1 MALSPALRS
10 SIRFTSREAR
20 SVARSPCA
28 PCKTSTALSMS
39 LCIQRRPS
47 SCKSVAD
54 THKLAVR
61 LISSSCCHWRDS
73 LSDLRALRKTTSSIM
88 RLKRTGDWEQAL
100 YLLFA
105 SSHVLPD
112 IVAFTATV
120 GVCAQ
125 ASAWKSALTLLER
138 LHSRATP
145 DRGFWNAVGA
155 ACSAAGKWQ
164 LALWLLLDAPRSASL
179 SPNMVALS
187 AAMTACERVSS
198 WQKVLE
204 LLSDAQQRGL
214 AGAHAYST
222 AIVACGTVFAWQRAL
237 LLWSECQRQRWTVES
252 NVIVLNSTLTALE
265 RSTEWSRCL
274 HLLRSDG
281 NRENGD
287 GADGISYSAVIA
299 ACCKNQEWALSISLL
314 DEALSL
320 KLTPSPGAFSCLA
333 RALGHSRAWQQA
345 LQLLQ
350 LPMPPHSVLD
360 LWSSVAWALDVAG
373 TSSLGLPSLEMEAL
387 GRKQFALLDFVQRR
401 ARRGD
406 LEKVLCEMLKF
417 ARRRE
422 WLKIAGGNKS
432 RLLEAI
438 LRPGDV
444 VLEFGCF
451 VGFSA
456 LLAARRLR
464 ILGGG
469 GRVIS
474 CELNL
479 VSAHIARRIIKWAGA
494 EAEVEV
500 KIGFASDWIATGLL
514 ASPDVV
520 VLDHSGARY
529 HEDLLALEPLRSSA
543 RILADNVLSP
553 GAPLLLSVIDGRYHV
568 AVHEV
573 TEFLRRSRMDWVL
586 VSVPFDPLPSWSGR
600 GNAAP
605 PEFQQLAVEIN
616 RLCWRS
622 SSASRSQR
630 VRGEEWMRLQ
640 DCRSLPARLRDRLE
654 ALQHLSKARA
664 GQQRSPVSLSPT
676 QPCQSPIRS
685 YKIFNTKARSVS
697 PPRHQHS
704 ITLATGKPLVSQQC
718 RPLGRTHQEPTRA
731 LSGSPRAVSTPVVAT
746 PPLLRVAAAAAGAAR
761 HQATP
766 HFQQLDDARHRAQV
780 DFCISSSRAS
790 SLVFGWYLGR
800 TEKVFPRSPC
810 NSVEDHSAPGAV
822 KLTTSGSHVEL
833 DILAAQPRRSS
844 EDTPPQ
850 IALDA
855 MAHPV
860 GDQEATPTFNL
871 ASALAETSRGGSL
884 SPSKGRTKLHMAGE
898 LCNAAIEGDIA
909 ELKSL
914 LEAGYDVDA
923 GDYDRRA
930 AIHIAAAEGRD
941 EVVAFLL
948 SHKADMA
955 VVDRWGHTPLD
966 EALRAGH
973 SKVAALLKPAD
984 AQTREITS
992 GNFERQTSDMETA
1005 AMLCAAAAT
1014 GWLPQI
1020 EKLLKSGANP
1030 SAADYDGRTALHIA
1044 AARGHAEVVS
1054 MLLRAKANP
1063 TAHDSFGK
1071 TPVDEAFQHNDAA
1084 VIRALGA
1091 AGTNIL
1097 DEAAGQKNT
1106 DFEALKTMAAFEHWS
1121 IVASEVQFGKC
1132 LSTTIKSAV
1141 YLATWRGL
1149 KVVAKTVKDVRASGL
1164 NPRRAQE
1171 ASDSTVQIAR
1181 DELLHEIR
1189 TLSTLRHPDLVL
1201 FLGASL
1207 DTETCFFLTEY
1218 MEGGDVE
1225 TYMRSNRIKASNKEF
1240 KPPYH
1245 VALSWFLSTARALAF
1260 LHGCARP
1267 IIHRDLKPLN
1277 LLLTKGLDLKVTD
1290 FGLSKIMRPK
1300 LLDLSGRDTSP
1311 APMMSGGTA
1320 FVYEFGFV
1328 TPLITI
1334 NTSLTME

>member
-1 MALSPALRS
+1 M
-10 SIRFTSREAR
+10 
-20 SVARSPCA
+20 
-28 PCKTSTALSMS
+28 
-39 LCIQRRPS
+39 
-47 SCKSVAD
+47 
-54 THKLAVR
+54 
-61 LISSSCCHWRDS
+61 
-73 LSDLRALRKTTSSIM
+73 
-88 RLKRTGDWEQAL
+88 
-100 YLLFA
+100 
-105 SSHVLPD
+105 
-112 IVAFTATV
+112 
-120 GVCAQ
+120 
-125 ASAWKSALTLLER
+125 
-138 LHSRATP
+138 
-145 DRGFWNAVGA
+145 
-155 ACSAAGKWQ
+155 
-164 LALWLLLDAPRSASL
+164 
-179 SPNMVALS
+179 
-187 AAMTACERVSS
+187 
-198 WQKVLE
+198 
-204 LLSDAQQRGL
+204 
-214 AGAHAYST
+214 
-222 AIVACGTVFAWQRAL
+222 
-237 LLWSECQRQRWTVES
+237 
-252 NVIVLNSTLTALE
+252 
-265 RSTEWSRCL
+265 
-274 HLLRSDG
+274 
-281 NRENGD
+281 
-287 GADGISYSAVIA
+287 
-299 ACCKNQEWALSISLL
+299 
-314 DEALSL
+314 
-320 KLTPSPGAFSCLA
+320 
-333 RALGHSRAWQQA
+333 
-345 LQLLQ
+345 
-350 LPMPPHSVLD
+350 
-360 LWSSVAWALDVAG
+360 
-373 TSSLGLPSLEMEAL
+373 
-387 GRKQFALLDFVQRR
+387 
-401 ARRGD
+401 
-406 LEKVLCEMLKF
+406 
-417 ARRRE
+417 
-422 WLKIAGGNKS
+422 
-432 RLLEAI
+432 
-438 LRPGDV
+438 
-444 VLEFGCF
+444 
-451 VGFSA
+451 
-456 LLAARRLR
+456 
-464 ILGGG
+464 
-469 GRVIS
+469 
-474 CELNL
+474 
-479 VSAHIARRIIKWAGA
+479 
-494 EAEVEV
+494 
-500 KIGFASDWIATGLL
+500 
-514 ASPDVV
+514 
-520 VLDHSGARY
+520 
-529 HEDLLALEPLRSSA
+529 
-543 RILADNVLSP
+543 
-553 GAPLLLSVIDGRYHV
+553 
-568 AVHEV
+568 
-573 TEFLRRSRMDWVL
+573 
-586 VSVPFDPLPSWSGR
+586 
-600 GNAAP
+600 
-605 PEFQQLAVEIN
+605 
-616 RLCWRS
+616 
-622 SSASRSQR
+622 
-630 VRGEEWMRLQ
+630 
-640 DCRSLPARLRDRLE
+640 
-654 ALQHLSKARA
+654 
-664 GQQRSPVSLSPT
+664 
-676 QPCQSPIRS
+676 
-685 YKIFNTKARSVS
+685 
-697 PPRHQHS
+697 
-704 ITLATGKPLVSQQC
+704 
-718 RPLGRTHQEPTRA
+718 
-731 LSGSPRAVSTPVVAT
+731 GS
-746 PPLLRVAAAAAGAAR
+746 
-761 HQATP
+761 
-766 HFQQLDDARHRAQV
+766 
-780 DFCISSSRAS
+780 
-790 SLVFGWYLGR
+790 
-800 TEKVFPRSPC
+800 C

-1311 APMMSGGTA
+1311 APMMSGGVGTYRYMAPEVVRYEQYTDKIDIFA
-1320 FVYEFGFV
+1320 FALIMYYIAAGKMPFFDFCGDDPEKVLRAYQKGQEPRPSMSSSYGTPELRSLMQDAWAVKAEDRPSAQECVDRLQQLPAGKPSRMFGLF
-1328 TPLITI
+1328 
-1334 NTSLTME
+1334 